1 MSEQV
6 AKYKWEII
14 PAVIRASIYA
24 LPINYSL
31 SLHIRCF
38 SAQGRLE
45 NEEEK
50 KENASNN
57 I

>member
-31 SLHIRCF
+31 SLQIRCF